1 MPALTTQLAGR
12 HSDRNLNEKSG
23 GVIMNLTQY
32 EQILLKDTSEI
43 IERGRREIMSQG
55 SLITVSIFWK
65 IGRRVNEEILNS
77 RRADYGKEIVSRLA
91 TQLTGRYGRSFEAR
105 NLRRMMQFSE
115 QFPDFEIV
123 SRAATQLSW
132 SHFVEILPLKTQE
145 AKRYYLEEA
154 ARGHLGR
161 DEFREF
167 IARKAFE
174 RKEIANAQITETAR
188 IPPDTFKDPYL
199 FDILGLK
206 DEYMEADLEAAI
218 IRELEKFILEFGK
231 GFAFVER
238 QKRMIIDGQDYHL
251 DLLMFN
257 RYLNRMVAIELK
269 QGQFE
274 AADGGQMRLYL
285 KWLNRYERQEHE
297 NEPIGLILCAGGS
310 REKIELM
317 EMDKDG
323 IMVAEYWTTL
333 PPKAE
338 FEQKIRVILTETR
351 ERMKRRRLMLPP
363 SKETRNSSGDDN

>member
-1 MPALTTQLAGR
+1 MDLTK
-12 HSDRNLNEKSG
+12 HDRVFFDE
-23 GVIMNLTQY
+23 V
-32 EQILLKDTSEI
+32 SEI

-55 SLITVSIFWK
+55 SLITVSVFWK
-65 IGRRVNEEILNS
+65 VGKRVNEEILKN

-91 TQLTGRYGRSFEAR
+91 TQLVERYGRSFEVR

-115 QFPDFEIV
+115 QFADFEIV

-145 AKRYYLEEA
+145 ARLYYLEEA
-154 ARGHLGR
+154 AREHLSR

-174 RKEIANAQITETAR
+174 RKEIANAQITEDVR
-188 IPPDTFKDPYL
+188 IPLNTFKDPYL

-231 GFAFVER
+231 GFAFVDR

-269 QGQFE
+269 QGPFE

-285 KWLNRYERQEHE
+285 KWLNRYEKQEHE
-297 NEPIGLILCAGGS
+297 NEPIGLILCASGS

-338 FEQKIRVILTETR
+338 FEQKIRVILAEAR
-351 ERMKRRRLMLPP
+351 ERLERRKLMLP
-363 SKETRNSSGDDN
+363 SSNEALGGNRDDD